1 MSIARFWRL
10 HDRLSQGCA
19 RHWAPEWYV
28 RVVSESRWK
37 WTSDS
42 VHRRKERKL
51 EAVASES
58 RRIGAAK
65 VCADDGAKDSA
76 RITAKSTGCCSRPS
90 ADPLH
95 RGSTALVE
103 RTVRKRRSP
112 QTWRGKRECADRSVF
127 LYLSP
132 RSLFLFAAFLL
143 FVGCQKRMV
152 SLRRSSETKG
162 DRREAQIN
170 RCEEAMF
177 GGSPPVKRIFLPFFS
192 PFSIF
197 FFLCLRIRPVQVRF
211 FWVVHAPPEANHVM
225 RAFSMVKKSGRRRE

>member
-1 MSIARFWRL
+1 MSIARSWRL

-65 VCADDGAKDSA
+65 VCGGDGAKDSA
-76 RITAKSTGCCSRPS
+76 RITARSTGCCSRPS

-103 RTVRKRRSP
+103 KTVRKRRSP
-112 QTWRGKRECADRSVF
+112 QTWRGKREYADQISIS
-127 LYLSP
+127 LSFSSLCL
-132 RSLFLFAAFLL
+132 SLFAVFLL

-162 DRREAQIN
+162 GRREAQIN
-170 RCEEAMF
+170 RCER
-177 GGSPPVKRIFLPFFS
+177 GDV
-192 PFSIF
+192 
-197 FFLCLRIRPVQVRF
+197 
-211 FWVVHAPPEANHVM
+211 
-225 RAFSMVKKSGRRRE
+225 